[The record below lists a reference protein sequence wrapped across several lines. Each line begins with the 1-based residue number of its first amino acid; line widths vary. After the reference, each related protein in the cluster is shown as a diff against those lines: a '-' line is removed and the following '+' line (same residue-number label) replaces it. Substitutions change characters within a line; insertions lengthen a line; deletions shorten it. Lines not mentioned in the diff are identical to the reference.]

1 MLTEKQGEAIGLP
14 LFHHMKKLLAVLG
27 VLRVFGVLGIGV
39 GVFRV
44 LGVGGL
50 VVLGVIH
57 EIYLPFLYLRYEH
70 SVTGDAENMQKN
82 FERVKKKID
91 K

>member
-1 MLTEKQGEAIGLP
+1 
-14 LFHHMKKLLAVLG
+14 MKKLLAALG
-27 VLRVFGVLGIGV
+27 VLRVFGVLGIGIGI
-39 GVFRV
+39 GVLRV

-82 FERVKKKID
+82 FRKSR
-91 K
+91 